1 VYPYLLAV
9 AVGVAVVLWVLYV
22 RRGAH
27 VAELENDV
35 ESLKRD
41 VQLHRSL
48 IDALPDYLYAKD
60 LDCRFLIANKSV
72 AQAMNS
78 TPIEMIGRCDS
89 DFYPPGL
96 VKSYLEDE
104 QAVLRSGEPLINR
117 AERSTDSRGNDII
130 VLTTKVPLRDERG
143 KLLGLVGVGKDI
155 TARVRAE
162 EQTQLAREAAEAAN
176 RAKSDFLANMSH
188 EIRTPMNGV
197 IGMTELLLDTELDA
211 DQRDF
216 AETIRDSGS
225 SLLTVI
231 NDILDFSKVE
241 SGKLELEWVDLNMR
255 DTVEDVARLLSIQ
268 AHAKGLEVTVQ
279 IDPKLPDWVK
289 GDAGRIRQILLNLAG
304 NAVKFTSLGEVSL
317 VVEVIETS
325 ELGTRLRCEV
335 RDTGIGIPSDRL
347 NSLFTPFMQ
356 VDTSTTRRFGG
367 SGLGLSIVRK
377 LVELM
382 DGDTGVESTEGKG
395 STFWFTAYLPAA
407 TKRQA
412 PLYSVCASIRGRRVL
427 VVDDNSTNQRVLLGQ
442 LALCEVE
449 PASASS
455 AVEAIHLMQ
464 QARTSGH
471 PFEAALL
478 DYMMPDCDGAEL
490 GRMINRDEQLKQT
503 RLIMLT
509 SAGQRGEVQMFAD
522 IGFAGYLLK
531 PVALR
536 DLIDCL
542 MRVLANDAQAW
553 HLMDQP
559 IVTQHALRA
568 NRSQTGN
575 RILLAEDNIVNQKV
589 IVRLLEKLDY
599 EVRVAADGQTA
610 LAEWQTGKFDLIF
623 MDCQMPVMDGYEAT
637 RAIRRLEHDN
647 LHIPIVALTAH
658 AMKGDD
664 DKCRAAG
671 MDDYLTKPID
681 RVALEGCLDRF
692 LSSSPS
698 GPRSDQLNL
707 QVSASSIVVIS
718 NP

>member
-1 VYPYLLAV
+1 
-9 AVGVAVVLWVLYV
+9 VAVVLWVLYG

-27 VAELENDV
+27 VAGLQNDV

-41 VQLHRSL
+41 LQLHRSL

-72 AQAMNS
+72 AHAMNS
-78 TPIEMIGRCDS
+78 TPTEMVGRRDS

-96 VKSYLEDE
+96 AKSFLADE
-104 QAVLRSGEPLINR
+104 QLVLRSGEPLINR
-117 AERSTDSRGNDII
+117 SEQATDSQGNDII

-197 IGMTELLLDTELDA
+197 IGMAELLLDTELDA

-216 AETIRDSGS
+216 AETICDSGS

-241 SGKLELEWVDLNMR
+241 SGKLELERVDLNIR

-317 VVEVIETS
+317 EIEVIETS

-427 VVDDNSTNQRVLLGQ
+427 VVDDNATNQKVLLGQ

-449 PASASS
+449 PACASS

-464 QARTSGH
+464 LARASGR

-490 GRMINRDEQLKQT
+490 GRIINMDEQLKQT

-509 SAGQRGEVQMFAD
+509 SAGQRGEGQMFAD

-542 MRVLANDAQAW
+542 MRVLANDAQTW
-553 HLMDQP
+553 HMLDQP

-568 NRSQTGN
+568 NRSQTAN

-589 IVRLLEKLDY
+589 IVRLLEKLGY

-623 MDCQMPVMDGYEAT
+623 MDCQMPIMDGYEAT
-637 RAIRRLEHDN
+637 RAIRRLENENIHT
-647 LHIPIVALTAH
+647 PIVALTAH

-681 RVALEGCLDRF
+681 RVALEACLDRF
-692 LSSSPS
+692 LLSSPS
-698 GPRSDQLNL
+698 GRQSDQLNL
-707 QVSASSIVVIS
+707 QGSASSIVVIPS
-718 NP
+718 P